1 MNKKYKLLP
10 KQLVRFNG
18 VTVNGKTVEQKMYR
32 IKALRDIPSHNVK
45 AGDLGGWVNRRNIL
59 SHEGDCWIGGDAKVF
74 VQYNASNSSKVAGN
88 ALVTDNAIL
97 YGIGDTAIEISED
110 AIVEDTSKIFAAVYG
125 IVSRIRGD
133 ARVSQNATVKNAEV
147 ITGKVS
153 GDALVVESSN
163 VTGDA
168 HVSGKAKVYNS
179 TISDSAMVMGNAVVS
194 NKAIISESSVV
205 TDDAIVS
212 GAQVRGASKVL
223 GNANV
228 KEKSLICENAV
239 VTDRAL
245 ICKDAV
251 IAGESIIKDDAV
263 VSEGAH
269 VLGKSV
275 ISKYRIIGVYEK
287 LTDFISTED
296 RAAISASPSMKEL
309 TETASPLESETS
321 GIQDFCLRLEGLKKE
336 ISAYGNDIVKL
347 LKFPIMSDLR
357 DENTL
362 DMMLALKNSSRID
375 PARSPKKFRK
385 SVDLLERKFMKAE
398 SNALLISAT
407 AFSDDQRKKAD
418 KARDLFAIACN
429 DVSSEQE
436 KRSAFKQ
443 GFRQLEG
450 VVVITD
456 SAVEN
461 MRIKVGIPEL
471 EA

>member
-1 MNKKYKLLP
+1 MTKKYKLMR
-10 KQLVRFNG
+10 KQW
-18 VTVNGKTVEQKMYR
+18 VEFTNPSGETLEAKMYR
-32 IKALRDIPSHNVK
+32 IMALRDIPARNVK
-45 AGDLGGWVNRRNIL
+45 AGDFGGWVSAKGIL
-59 SHEGDCWIGGDAKVF
+59 SHEGDCWIGGEAKVF
-74 VQYNASNSSKVAGN
+74 LEYTTRSWIGGD
-88 ALVTDNAIL
+88 ALVTDQAIV
-97 YGIGDTAIEISED
+97 YGTGLATIKIYEN
-110 AIVEDTSKIFAAVYG
+110 AIVEDSASIFVNGSSSISLIHA
-125 IVSRIRGD
+125 D
-133 ARVSQNATVKNAEV
+133 ARVSGTAVVKNSPV
-147 ITGKVS
+147 VTGKIS
-153 GDALVVESSN
+153 DNSLVVESY
-163 VTGDA
+163 VLGDS
-168 HVSGKAKVYNS
+168 HVSGDSKVSNS
-179 TISDSAMVMGNAVVS
+179 KILDTAMVMGNAMVTHAV
-194 NKAIISESSVV
+194 IRESSVV
-205 TDDAIVS
+205 TDDAIIS
-212 GAQVRGASKVL
+212 GTEVRGAAKVL

-228 KEKSLICENAV
+228 KEGSLICENAV

-251 IAGESIIKDDAV
+251 IAGESIIKDDAI

-269 VLGKSV
+269 VLGKSI
-275 ISKYRIIGVYEK
+275 ISKHRIIGIYEK
-287 LTDFISTED
+287 LTDFMSTED
-296 RAAISASPSMKEL
+296 RTAIPAPPSMKEL
-309 TETASPLESETS
+309 TETASPLESEIS
-321 GIQDFCLRLEGLKKE
+321 GIQNYCLRLDGLRKE

-450 VVVITD
+450 VVIITD